1 MIPNKIF
8 KIFSSAFSFSLNFF
22 SRSKEPPSSVHQ
34 LRPGDIDVIAG
45 LGDSL
50 VAASGALEEFAIG
63 TFIEARGV
71 SWCAG
76 GQSDWRKYFTIPNLI
91 KVNGDLIIFIFFI
104 QSSRVI

>member
-1 MIPNKIF
+1 MPPN
-8 KIFSSAFSFSLNFF
+8 
-22 SRSKEPPSSVHQ
+22 SVHK

-71 SWCAG
+71 SWCIG
-76 GQSDWRKYFTIPNLI
+76 GQENWRKYLTVPNLL
-91 KVNGDLIIFIFFI
+91 KVYVSCTVFLKPIVFLNNININFKEK
-104 QSSRVI
+104 